1 MTTAVPIERASIS
14 SLSSA
19 HLMVFCLIA
28 LGWSYSIAQMLALDF
43 VGSLSEAGPGM
54 QIFAAVQYYLLQDPF
69 GFETSVYFCA
79 TTDAT
84 WGLLDFVKSF
94 VMWLAMVLAMMLPNL
109 FPLIKDIKAR
119 GANPARFLRGYLAVW
134 IAFCVIGVVAQWTL
148 RTLEVLNGHMVIAE
162 PSISAALLYLV
173 GAYQVSTHKSDRLEE
188 RKILQQGAGLK
199 PCCQDIEIGTGYGA
213 SSGTVYGFACLRCC
227 WPLMLTMFAFGLMNI
242 LAMGL
247 LTVMMF
253 METNSVLR
261 VNSEKIWGSIAFVL
275 SLIFCV
281 QSL

>member
-1 MTTAVPIERASIS
+1 
-14 SLSSA
+14 
-19 HLMVFCLIA
+19 
-28 LGWSYSIAQMLALDF
+28 
-43 VGSLSEAGPGM
+43 
-54 QIFAAVQYYLLQDPF
+54 
-69 GFETSVYFCA
+69 
-79 TTDAT
+79 
-84 WGLLDFVKSF
+84 
-94 VMWLAMVLAMMLPNL
+94 MWLAMVLAMMLPNL

-134 IAFCVIGVVAQWTL
+134 IAFCVIGVVAQC
-148 RTLEVLNGHMVIAE
+148 
-162 PSISAALLYLV
+162 LV

-275 SLIFCV
+275 SLTFYV